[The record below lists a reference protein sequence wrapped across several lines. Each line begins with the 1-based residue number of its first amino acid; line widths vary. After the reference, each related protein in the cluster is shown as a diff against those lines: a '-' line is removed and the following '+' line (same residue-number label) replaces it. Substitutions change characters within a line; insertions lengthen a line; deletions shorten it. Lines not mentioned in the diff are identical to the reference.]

1 MRWLGLLLAL
11 AVVGGSWLMFSRSG
25 ERLEVLENRIDSLLE
40 SGDQEV
46 EIPGLENEIH
56 SLETTR
62 TFNGILLA
70 IGSAAFLGTL
80 FVTFILPS
88 WASRVSQSVYGSN
101 AEVDDPA
108 ILQEARALV
117 AKGEYEA
124 AISAFRKAAEEDPSN
139 YLPWTEMA
147 RIYSRHLD
155 QPGEAVATLN
165 EALADRDWPQ
175 EEQSFLLFRLADLY
189 SEDPH
194 GREMAVVTLRRVI
207 QQFPESRHA
216 MNARHRLKEWGAA

>member
-11 AVVGGSWLMFSRSG
+11 AVVGGSWYLFSRSG
-25 ERLEVLENRIDSLLE
+25 ERMEVLENRIDALLE

-56 SLETTR
+56 SLESTR

-80 FVTFILPS
+80 FVTFVLPS

-101 AEVDDPA
+101 AEVDEPA
-108 ILQEARALV
+108 VLHEARSLV
-117 AKGEYEA
+117 AKGEYGEA
-124 AISAFRKAAEEDPSN
+124 VAAFRRAVEEDPAN
-139 YLPWTEMA
+139 CLPWTEIA
-147 RIYSRHLD
+147 RIQSRHLD

-165 EALADRDWPQ
+165 EALAFREWSP
-175 EEQSFLLFRLADLY
+175 EERAFFLFRLADLY
-189 SEDPH
+189 HEEPQ
-194 GREMAVVTLRRVI
+194 GRGQAAEMLRRVI
-207 QQFPESRHA
+207 HEFPDSRHA
-216 MNARHRLKEWGAA
+216 MNACQRLKEWGLA

>member
-11 AVVGGSWLMFSRSG
+11 AVVGGSWFMFYRSG
-25 ERLEVLENRIDSLLE
+25 EKLELLENRIDALLE

-46 EIPGLENEIH
+46 EIPGLENAIH

-80 FVTFILPS
+80 FVTFVLPS

-101 AEVDDPA
+101 EEVDEPA
-108 ILQEARALV
+108 ILHEARALV
-117 AKGEYEA
+117 AKGEYGEA
-124 AISAFRKAAEEDPSN
+124 IATFRKAVEEDPASR
-139 YLPWTEMA
+139 LPWTEIA
-147 RIYSRHLD
+147 RIQSRHLD

-165 EALADRDWPQ
+165 EALAFRDWP
-175 EEQSFLLFRLADLY
+175 EEDQAFFLFRLADLY
-189 SEDPH
+189 NEDPQ
-194 GREMAVVTLRRVI
+194 GRGQAVSMLQRVI
-207 QQFPESRHA
+207 QSFPDSRHA
-216 MNARHRLKEWGAA
+216 MNARHRLKEWGLS